1 MIGSLKGTVELFDNP
16 YTIVNVGGVGYRVLL
31 YNSLFSEIKL
41 NDQIKLY
48 TYTHVKED
56 SLNLFGFLSLE
67 DLKLFE
73 NLISVSGVGP
83 KTASGLFSHGTRQEI
98 IEAIIKGNVDFFI
111 NVPRLGKKNAQKII
125 IELRNKMGS
134 LEDLDLSEESQKIK
148 SEVVTALKNF
158 GFSAKEAVTAAKA
171 IKDQGETVGD
181 KIKLALKQLG
191 K

>member
-1 MIGSLKGTVELFDNP
+1 MIGSLKGTVELLDNP

-56 SLNLFGFLSLE
+56 ALDLFGFLSLE

-83 KTASGLFSHGTRQEI
+83 KTASGLFSHGSRNEI
-98 IEAIIKGNVDFFI
+98 VEAIIKGNVDFFT

-125 IELRNKMGS
+125 IELKNKMGS
-134 LEDLDLSEESQKIK
+134 FEDLDLSEEGQKIN
-148 SEVVTALKNF
+148 SEVIAALKGF
-158 GFSAKEAVTAAKA
+158 GFSTREAIEASKG
-171 IKDQGETVGD
+171 IKDQGETITD

>member
-1 MIGSLKGTVELFDNP
+1 MIGSLKGTVELLDNP
-16 YTIVNVGGVGYRVLL
+16 YTIINVGGVGYRVLL

-56 SLNLFGFLSLE
+56 ALDLFGFLSLE

-83 KTASGLFSHGTRQEI
+83 KTASGLFSHGSRNEI
-98 IEAIIKGNVDFFI
+98 VEAIIKGNVDFFT

-125 IELRNKMGS
+125 IELKNKMGS
-134 LEDLDLSEESQKIK
+134 FEDLDLSEEGQKIN
-148 SEVVTALKNF
+148 SEVIAALKGF
-158 GFSAKEAVTAAKA
+158 GFSTREAIEASKG
-171 IKDQGETVGD
+171 IKDQGETITD

>member
-1 MIGSLKGTVELFDNP
+1 MIGSLKGTVELLDNP
-16 YTIVNVGGVGYRVLL
+16 YTIINVGGVGYRVLL

-56 SLNLFGFLSLE
+56 ALDLFGFLSLE

-83 KTASGLFSHGTRQEI
+83 KTASGLFSHGSRNEI
-98 IEAIIKGNVDFFI
+98 VEAIIKGNVDFFT

-125 IELRNKMGS
+125 IELKNKMGS
-134 LEDLDLSEESQKIK
+134 FEDLDLSDESQKIN
-148 SEVVTALKNF
+148 SEIIAALKGF
-158 GFSAKEAVTAAKA
+158 GFSTREAIEASKG
-171 IKDQGETVGD
+171 IKDQGETITD

>member
-1 MIGSLKGTVELFDNP
+1 MIGSLKGTVELLDNP
-16 YTIVNVGGVGYRVLL
+16 YVIVNVQGVGYRVLL
-31 YNSLFSEIKL
+31 YNSLLSEIKL

-48 TYTHVKED
+48 IYTHVKED
-56 SLNLFGFLSLE
+56 ALDLFGFLSLD

-83 KTASGLFSHGTRQEI
+83 KTASGLFSHGSKSEI
-98 IEAIIKGNVDFFI
+98 VEAIVKGNVDFFT

-125 IELRNKMGS
+125 IELKNKMGS
-134 LEDLDLSEESQKIK
+134 LEDLDLTEEDQKINN
-148 SEVVTALKNF
+148 EVVNALKNF
-158 GFSAKEAVTAAKA
+158 GFSSKEAMDAAKT
-171 IKDQGETVGD
+171 IKDEGETVTD